1 MATDLKRPTAIP
13 TLPAFAGILRQDETY
28 ATGKSDDSTDRI
40 NGWFDRL
47 MTQSG
52 VAVSPAAMLSLCM
65 LAAVTVGGALFVI
78 QENLLSTA
86 VAAAIGGIAPILF
99 AVGARTR
106 RQGKM
111 LNQMPEMVGELAR
124 AARTGR
130 SLEQCF
136 ELVAVDT
143 PSPLGDELRLC
154 ARKLRLGAIMASALR
169 DLPDR
174 TGLISLNVFVT
185 ALVVHQ
191 QSGGDLVSVMD
202 RLARTIRDRLAFLG
216 RLRAATIASR
226 ATAVLM
232 LALPPAI
239 LAFFTFR
246 DPAYFE
252 TLFSSAWG
260 RNITMIAAFLQV
272 VGSFWVFRILKN
284 SQRS

>member
-1 MATDLKRPTAIP
+1 MATDLKRPLAIAP
-13 TLPAFAGILRQDETY
+13 LPEFAGILRQDEIY
-28 ATGKSDDSTDRI
+28 ARGQVDDVAERI

-47 MTQSG
+47 MIQSG
-52 VAVSPAAMLSLCM
+52 VPLAPGAMLSLCV
-65 LAAVTVGGALFVI
+65 LVAVTVGGAAFVV

-86 VAAAIGGIAPILF
+86 FAAAIGGIVPILF
-99 AVGARTR
+99 TLGARTR

-111 LNQMPEMVGELAR
+111 LDQMPEMVGELAR

-154 ARKLRLGAIMASALR
+154 ARKMRLGAVMSSALR
-169 DLPDR
+169 DLPER
-174 TGLISLNVFVT
+174 TGLVSLNVFVT

-191 QSGGDLVSVMD
+191 QTGGDLVTVMD

-239 LAFFTFR
+239 VAFFTFR

-260 RNITMIAAFLQV
+260 RNITMLAALLQV
-272 VGSFWVFRILKN
+272 VGSLWVFRILKN